1 MRRLYLLHC
10 LVAAVGVGFTFCP
23 TPGIAQNKPFRLA
36 YSDVSTYPYQVGEGL
51 QIPEPAGISIDI
63 IKQAAKDNGI
73 TIEFHRLPNKRV
85 LLELQSGV
93 IDGAFIFSHNAER
106 QVFAEYPR
114 KNGVP
119 DPARRVARLSYYL
132 YRQKN
137 SPVTWNGSQ
146 FQGLQGPIGANAGYS
161 IIGDLRKMGVTVEEA
176 KSTEQNFN
184 KLQLGRLA
192 AVATQDNI
200 ADPYLQKNQLHD
212 IEKLPL
218 PLAEKDYFL
227 IFNRSFTEKNRQQ
240 VEKLWDR
247 IGVIRDQITHK
258 QLPHYPPP

>member
-1 MRRLYLLHC
+1 MRRMHFLHL
-10 LVAAVGVGFTFCP
+10 LVAAFVVGFSFGP
-23 TPGIAQNKPFRLA
+23 TLCIAQNKPFRLA

-51 QIPEPAGISIDI
+51 QIPEPAGIAIDI
-63 IKQAAKDNGI
+63 IKQAAKDSGI
-73 TIEFHRLPNKRV
+73 AIEFHRLPNKRV

-93 IDGAFIFSHNAER
+93 IDGAFIFSHNAQR
-106 QVFAEYPR
+106 QAFAEYPR

-119 DPARRVARLSYYL
+119 DPARRVARLSYFL

-137 SPVTWNGSQ
+137 SPVTWNGNQ
-146 FQGLQGPIGANAGYS
+146 FQGLQGLVGANAGYS

-176 KSTEQNFN
+176 KNTEQNFN

-218 PLAEKDYFL
+218 PLVEKDYFL
-227 IFNRSFTEKNRQQ
+227 IFNRSFTEKNRPQ

-247 IGVIRDQITHK
+247 IGVIRDQVMRT
-258 QLPHYPPP
+258 QLTQYPPP